1 MRHTPRQIND
11 IDRDFQ
17 QKERQEFSV
26 VPDTKIRRRGE
37 RELYT
42 PNNDDDYAIVNTRHG
57 WKTIAFL
64 NVASAIPS
72 NDVGQ
77 DGEVRVNTTTNKLI
91 FKSNGTWYTTP

>member
-1 MRHTPRQIND
+1 MRRTPRQIDD

-64 NVASAIPS
+64 NVAFAIPS

-91 FKSNGTWYTTP
+91 FKSNGAWYTTP